1 MDELKEQLQ
10 KESEEYLQQS
20 KYFTEQLVALQ
31 TQMDDL
37 RLPDNDNEDDD
48 EEEREEELDEI
59 SDEVRLAER
68 GPLLREHLQASLV
81 RQSSHKQSLRE
92 KVSDHC
98 PSLHTLPL

>member
-37 RLPDNDNEDDD
+37 KLHDNDNEDD
-48 EEEREEELDEI
+48 EERDEELDKI
-59 SDEVRLAER
+59 SDDVRLSER
-68 GPLLREHLQASLV
+68 GPLMREHLQASVV
-81 RQSSHKQSLRE
+81 RQSSHKQSIRE
-92 KVSDHC
+92 KVSHY
-98 PSLHTLPL
+98 

>member
-37 RLPDNDNEDDD
+37 
-48 EEEREEELDEI
+48 I
-59 SDEVRLAER
+59 
-68 GPLLREHLQASLV
+68 
-81 RQSSHKQSLRE
+81 
-92 KVSDHC
+92 
-98 PSLHTLPL
+98 